1 MKRNNL
7 HVGLMAF
14 AMLLIGASCSDDDNT
29 LSYST
34 GAVQNTELKTILVQ
48 RGYTFNEDG
57 NLLLDDLANNTTT
70 LDLSGTQIST
80 DALAELSMFPNLT
93 DVDL

>member
-34 GAVQNTELKTILVQ
+34 GAVQNTELKPFLFKEATHSTRTAICCLMIWLTIRRRLTSPE
-48 RGYTFNEDG
+48 RR
-57 NLLLDDLANNTTT
+57 
-70 LDLSGTQIST
+70 
-80 DALAELSMFPNLT
+80 FPQTHWQNFPCSLT
-93 DVDL
+93 

>member
-29 LSYST
+29 SIDPGEGGGKY
-34 GAVQNTELKTILVQ
+34 
-48 RGYTFNEDG
+48 
-57 NLLLDDLANNTTT
+57 
-70 LDLSGTQIST
+70 
-80 DALAELSMFPNLT
+80 
-93 DVDL
+93 

>member
-57 NLLLDDLANNTTT
+57 NLLLDAVW
-70 LDLSGTQIST
+70 
-80 DALAELSMFPNLT
+80 LT
-93 DVDL
+93 IRRRGPLRNADFHRRTGRTFHVPYS